1 MYVHVSDRAVVL
13 LTSTLVRS
21 RPDSQ
26 IAMKGLSVKLYQ
38 LEQTE
43 RYWVART
50 NKEYTW
56 EGGPAGDSV

>member
-13 LTSTLVRS
+13 FTSTLVRS

-26 IAMKGLSVKLYQ
+26 IAMKGLSVKL
-38 LEQTE
+38 LSVGTNRKILGE
-43 RYWVART
+43 T